1 MGNRASSSKYHDA
14 LTYSAATERQIE
26 EVPMIFR
33 KECKI
38 LLLGKSLSFTHGLRS
53 EHGFGRS
60 ATPLICIGVHSFPT
74 HNSVTLFG
82 FISPR
87 FAKASKYRAFS
98 GPFSAATRDVN
109 SPSVRHLV
117 VRYDRT
123 DLGPV
128 SLGERPLGR
137 IHCLR

>member
-1 MGNRASSSKYHDA
+1 MGNRASSNKYHDA
-14 LTYSAATERQIE
+14 LTYSASMERQIKE
-26 EVPMIFR
+26 APMIFR

-53 EHGFGRS
+53 EYGFGRS
-60 ATPLICIGVHSFPT
+60 ATPLICIGVHSFPAP
-74 HNSVTLFG
+74 NSATLFG
-82 FISPR
+82 FISCR

-98 GPFSAATRDVN
+98 GPFSAVTRDVN

-117 VRYDRT
+117 VRYDRA
-123 DLGPV
+123 DLGRV
-128 SLGERPLGR
+128 SLGKRPLGR